1 MYNLPIIKWLVGM
14 ELVSRASHGL
24 YCPIPRDY
32 MHNFFKTI
40 FKKTVLNPLH
50 TDWTKNT
57 FHLVDTAST
66 EQEDSLAEFH
76 FIDVF
81 WTKTEKGLYVV

>member
-1 MYNLPIIKWLVGM
+1 MYNLPIIKRLVGM

-50 TDWTKNT
+50 TD
-57 FHLVDTAST
+57 
-66 EQEDSLAEFH
+66 
-76 FIDVF
+76 
-81 WTKTEKGLYVV
+81 